1 MTSQTPE
8 SLRERLL
15 TFFAKHPSETFKTL
29 VIARRLSLETDEEVT
44 SLRTLL
50 NELHDSGEV
59 HRDKGSLYGRGVA
72 PLSNRVTGLFK
83 AIKQGQGI
91 VETTGPGRVEKIL
104 ITQKFRGTAID
115 GDTVS
120 VSVFARPADA
130 DPEADTLAEGEVVEV
145 VVRRKRS
152 IIGTFEKGKNF
163 FFVIPDSSRIGRDI
177 YIPSGKTAG
186 ARPGEKVAARVLS
199 WESEQLNP
207 EGEIVTVLGKAGE
220 VHVEMK
226 GIREEFQLPEAFPA
240 GVLQEVARIEEDI
253 PPGEISSRL
262 DLRDVVAFTIDPAD
276 AKDHD
281 DALSIRELKDGRL
294 EIGVHIADVS
304 HYVTE
309 GSALDAEAME
319 RGTSVY
325 LPGTVIPML
334 PEKLSAD
341 LCSLM
346 PEVDRLSYSTMLI
359 FSRDGELEDYT
370 IRKSVIH
377 CREGFSYE
385 DAQKI
390 IDDRKGPCA
399 KELLELHRISLI
411 LLAARS
417 RNGSI
422 DFDVPEVAFRFDD
435 SGLPSQIVK
444 KERLA
449 SHRLIEEFMLQ
460 ANQVVAAHIGRIRKG
475 TEARP
480 FVYRI
485 HDHPDPAKLRDFGT
499 FVQHL
504 GYSFNAK
511 TGVTSAAFQKLL
523 ESVHGKEEEN
533 VINQIAIRS
542 MAKAVY
548 SDENIGHFGLGFKYY
563 THFTSPIRRYPDLIV
578 HRLLHEYETRGAKAR
593 VSHWA
598 ANLNDICRHSSARE
612 KIATDAERA
621 SIKVMQVEYMK
632 RHVGDVFHALIS
644 GVTNFGLFVE
654 INDLLVEGL
663 IRLRDLKDDYYIFD
677 EKHYRLVGKRT
688 NQVYRLGDK
697 VTVKVVRVDPEE
709 REMDFMIVDVEGNE
723 KRGERGRGNAGGG
736 RSGQEGQREPAG
748 RGRGRGGRGGDG
760 RGTPVVGGNP
770 AKGKEQQQDRP
781 GDRPGQQKK
790 KSRGEGAPDLEPRKD
805 RGGEDTGSKPGDQGT
820 GSPAGRRRR
829 RRRR

>member
-1 MTSQTPE
+1 MTPQTPD
-8 SLRERLL
+8 SIRERLL
-15 TFFAKHPSETFKTL
+15 TFFAKHPSETFKPM
-29 VIARRLSLETDEEVT
+29 VIARRLSLTTEEEIRE
-44 SLRTLL
+44 LRTLL
-50 NELHDSGEV
+50 NDLHDSGEV
-59 HRDKGSLYGRGVA
+59 HRDSGRLYGRATA

-91 VETTGPGRVEKIL
+91 VETTGPGPTEKIL

-120 VSVFARPADA
+120 VGVFARPADT
-130 DPEADTLAEGEVVEV
+130 DPDGDALPEGEVVGV
-145 VVRRKRS
+145 ISRRKRS

-186 ARPGEKVAARVLS
+186 AQPGEKVAAKILS
-199 WESEQLNP
+199 WESEHLNP
-207 EGEIVTVLGKAGE
+207 EGEVVTVLGKAGE

-240 GVLQEVARIEEDI
+240 AVLQEVSRIREDI
-253 PPGEISSRL
+253 PPEEIASRL
-262 DLRDVVAFTIDPAD
+262 DLRDAVAFTIDPAD

-281 DALSIRELKDGRL
+281 DALSIRELKGGRI

-304 HYVTE
+304 HYVRE

-346 PEVDRLSYSTMLI
+346 PDVDRLAYSVLLN

-385 DAQKI
+385 DAQKV
-390 IDDRKGPCA
+390 IDERTGPCA

-411 LLAARS
+411 LLEARS

-435 SGLPSQIVK
+435 AGLPSEIVK

-460 ANQVVAAHIGRIRKG
+460 ANQVVAAHIGRVRKG
-475 TEARP
+475 TQARP

-485 HDHPDPAKLRDFGT
+485 HDYPDPGKLRDFSS

-504 GYSFNAK
+504 GYSFHVK
-511 TGVTSAAFQKLL
+511 SGVTSAAFQKLL
-523 ESVHGKEEEN
+523 ESAHGKEEEN
-533 VINQIAIRS
+533 VINQLAIRS

-563 THFTSPIRRYPDLIV
+563 THFTSPIRRFPDLIV
-578 HRLLHEYETRGAKAR
+578 HRLLHEYETHGARAR
-593 VSHWA
+593 VAHWA
-598 ANLNDICRHSSARE
+598 SALADICRHSSGRE

-621 SIKVMQVEYMK
+621 SVKVMQVEYMK

-663 IRLRDLKDDYYIFD
+663 IRLRDLKDDYYVFD
-677 EKHYRLVGKRT
+677 EKHYQLVGKRT
-688 NQVYRLGDK
+688 RQVYRLGDK
-697 VTVKVVRVDPEE
+697 VTVRVVRVDPEE
-709 REMDFMIVDVEGNE
+709 REMDFMIVDVEGND
-723 KRGERGRGNAGGG
+723 KQGQGAGQGRGEGGGTRGR
-736 RSGQEGQREPAG
+736 RDSK
-748 RGRGRGGRGGDG
+748 GRGRGGDRRGKPDDRGKAGQGGEKRKDDGHPAQGAERQKDHGQGGQPRERQKDRTRGGHG
-760 RGTPVVGGNP
+760 S
-770 AKGKEQQQDRP
+770 ADR
-781 GDRPGQQKK
+781 
-790 KSRGEGAPDLEPRKD
+790 
-805 RGGEDTGSKPGDQGT
+805 KPGEQGS
-820 GSPAGRRRR
+820 GSPPGRRRR
-829 RRRR
+829 RRGR